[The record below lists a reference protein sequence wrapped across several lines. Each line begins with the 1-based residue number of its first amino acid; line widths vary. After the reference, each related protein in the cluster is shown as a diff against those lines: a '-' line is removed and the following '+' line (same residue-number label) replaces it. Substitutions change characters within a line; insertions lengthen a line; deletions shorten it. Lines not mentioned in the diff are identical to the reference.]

1 MHAEKKNVIK
11 SEKKNNKL
19 TPNDTEITQIKL
31 LDMNIKTVTFKK
43 LKKTHQTHKDT
54 QRTQIKL
61 LELKTR
67 VYEMKK
73 KHFGWDELQN
83 RHCKRKH
90 L

>member
-43 LKKTHQTHKDT
+43 LKKHIRH
-54 QRTQIKL
+54 IKIL
-61 LELKTR
+61 RELKSS
-67 VYEMKK
+67 
-73 KHFGWDELQN
+73 F
-83 RHCKRKH
+83 
-90 L
+90 

>member
-43 LKKTHQTHKDT
+43 LKKHIRH
-54 QRTQIKL
+54 IKIL
-61 LELKTR
+61 RELKSS
-67 VYEMKK
+67 
-73 KHFGWDELQN
+73 FQN
-83 RHCKRKH
+83 
-90 L
+90 